1 MILKT
6 KTFQEVANKIL
17 LATNSDKTA
26 ANLELAAKDNKFC
39 LRATNREWYC
49 AASFELEQPVEF
61 RAVVEAALFL
71 NLISGINAEEFELN
85 INDTNINVKAGKS
98 SYKLAMI
105 YENDKLLE
113 LPVIKLEPNEVT
125 VGMSIANDILMS
137 ILNVNGREIQ
147 KAKKLDVN
155 ELQRY
160 YYLDSDASG
169 NAACFTFT
177 TGACVNAFTLEKPI
191 KLLLTDKVVKLFK
204 LFSSDVWMTYGHSV
218 NSDGSLQPIVAF
230 QTEDVYVA
238 TRLLNDESC
247 IHKIKAPCDAMKNL
261 IKEVYDHNL
270 VLSASDMSAAIARLL
285 MFHKNSN
292 AKADLSF
299 VPATVNFTNTELTI
313 SDTSGNNHEVITVEN
328 GSTTPGGYSMGV
340 NLIDLKSVLDSCK
353 NEHVTFNCGNHK
365 SIIIARGNIS
375 NVIAETRTK

>member
-6 KTFQEVANKIL
+6 KTFQEAANKIL
-17 LATNSDKTA
+17 VAVGLDRAN
-26 ANLELAAKDNKFC
+26 ANLELAAKDNNLF
-39 LRATNREWYC
+39 LRVTNREQF
-49 AASFELEQPVEF
+49 AAVRFELEQPIEF
-61 RAVVEAALFL
+61 RAVVDATLFL
-71 NLISGINAEEFELN
+71 NLISGINTEEFELN

-125 VGMSIANDILMS
+125 VSMSIANDILMS
-137 ILNVNGREIQ
+137 ILNVNAREIQ

-160 YYLDSDASG
+160 YYIDETG
-169 NAACFTFT
+169 CFTFT

-204 LFSSDVWMTYGHSV
+204 LFNSDVWMTYGHNV
-218 NSDGSLQPIVAF
+218 NSDGSLQPVVAF

-238 TRLLNDESC
+238 TRLLNDEGC

-299 VPATVNFTNTELTI
+299 VPATINFTNTELTI
-313 SDTSGNNHEVITVEN
+313 SDPSGNNHEVITVEN
-328 GSTTPGGYSMGV
+328 GSATTGGYSMGV

-353 NEHVTFNCGNHK
+353 NEHITMNCGNHK
-365 SIIIARGNIS
+365 SIILVRGSIS